1 MQLNTVWE
9 ADMAELNLTKLNELA
24 IEPLRMIAD
33 AEDDYHERIGHIA
46 EYITLHKGIKLILLA
61 GPSGSGKTT
70 TANFISDAIRERGL
84 PSLVISLDDFYRDHS
99 DPEYPKNAE
108 GKHDYE
114 RPESLDLLKIEKT
127 LTDVIENREFII
139 PKYDFK
145 SGSCVK
151 ESTHAPIGDGCVII
165 EGLHALNPIISKNL
179 PREKLVTLFV
189 SVSTNINH
197 MGKRIISG
205 RKIRFLR
212 RLVRDSIYR
221 GSSAERTLSLWQ
233 DVLLSEDVYLYPY
246 KASADLAFDTFHP
259 FELGVMRNLADRLLT
274 DKLAR
279 DEIYIDIV
287 KSAIELVTPIDPDL
301 VPDNSLIREFIS
313 GGIYDEKY

>member
-1 MQLNTVWE
+1 
-9 ADMAELNLTKLNELA
+9 MAELNLTKLNERAL
-24 IEPLRMIAD
+24 EPLRMIAD

-46 EYITLHKGIKLILLA
+46 EYIVTHGGIKLILLA

-70 TANFISDAIRERGL
+70 TANLISDGIKERGVD
-84 PSLVISLDDFYRDHS
+84 SLVISLDDFYRDHS
-99 DPEYPKNAE
+99 DPDYPKAAD
-108 GKHDYE
+108 GSHDYE
-114 RPESLDLLKIEKT
+114 RPESLNLKKLQKT
-127 LTDVIENREFII
+127 LTDVIENREFDI

-145 SGSCVK
+145 SGCCV
-151 ESTHAPIGDGCVII
+151 SVTRHAPIGEGCVII

-179 PREKLVTLFV
+179 SRERLVTLFV

-197 MGKRIISG
+197 NGKRIISG

-233 DVLLSEDVYLYPY
+233 AVLLAEDVYLYPY

-259 FELGVMRNLADRLLT
+259 FELGVMKNFAEKLLT
-274 DKLAR
+274 KELAEN
-279 DEIYIDIV
+279 EIYINIV
-287 KSAIELVTPIDPDL
+287 RSAIELITPIDSDL